1 MKQINLF
8 EMFAGIGSQYKALK
22 NIASETHVSV
32 HSLGCCDF
40 YINAIIAY
48 MKIHYNLNYY
58 ENELTVE
65 QMVKTLNKYSW
76 SSDSKKVV
84 NKNYF
89 QKMSE
94 KKIRTLFP
102 YLYAY
107 INNDYFNKIINRDE
121 RERERVKL
129 ILLFLM
135 LFQKTLIFLLIHFH
149 AKIFHNKVYKKVWI
163 TQKAA
168 YYMK

>member
-1 MKQINLF
+1 MKHINLF

-22 NIASETHVSV
+22 NIASETCVKV

-40 YINAIIAY
+40 YIDAIIAY

-58 ENELTVE
+58 ENELTVDE
-65 QMVKTLNKYSW
+65 MIQILNKYSW
-76 SSDSKKVV
+76 SSDSKKIVS
-84 NKNYF
+84 KNYF

-107 INNDYFNKIINRDE
+107 INNNYFNKIINSNKRE
-121 RERERVKL
+121 RERERVKQ
-129 ILLFLM
+129 ILQFFILFR
-135 LFQKTLIFLLIHFH
+135 KTLIFLLIHFH
-149 AKIFHNKVYKKVWI
+149 VKIFHNKDCKKV
-163 TQKAA
+163 
-168 YYMK
+168 

>member
-1 MKQINLF
+1 MKHINLF

-22 NIASETHVSV
+22 NIASETYIKV

-40 YINAIIAY
+40 YIDAIIAY

-58 ENELTVE
+58 ENELTVDE
-65 QMVKTLNKYSW
+65 MIQILNKYSW

-84 NKNYF
+84 SKNYF

-107 INNDYFNKIINRDE
+107 INNNYFNKIINSNE
-121 RERERVKL
+121 RERERVKQ
-129 ILLFLM
+129 ILQLFI
-135 LFQKTLIFLLIHFH
+135 LFRKTLIFLLIHFH
-149 AKIFHNKVYKKVWI
+149 AKIFHNKDCKKV
-163 TQKAA
+163 
-168 YYMK
+168 

>member
-1 MKQINLF
+1 MKHINLF

-22 NIASETHVSV
+22 NIASETCVKV

-40 YINAIIAY
+40 YIDAIIAY

-58 ENELTVE
+58 ENELTVDE
-65 QMVKTLNKYSW
+65 MIQILNKYSW

-84 NKNYF
+84 SKNYF

-107 INNDYFNKIINRDE
+107 INNNYFNKIINSNV
-121 RERERVKL
+121 RERERVKP
-129 ILLFLM
+129 ILQFFILFR
-135 LFQKTLIFLLIHFH
+135 KTLIFLLIHFH
-149 AKIFHNKVYKKVWI
+149 VKIFHNKDCKKV
-163 TQKAA
+163 
-168 YYMK
+168 